1 MDVRDRNDFCWP
13 YTYVRW
19 WPGGPTTRSN
29 ASMLL
34 KIRSQWWVV
43 SECMRY
49 STAHGVGMVYRVFL
63 FLLSEIFYFR
73 LTCSTIDSRNYSR
86 DQPDNTHS
94 FPSYASCSILHFP
107 HTSSFL
113 ILSCPTL
120 LAPPPSQMHLLA
132 PSSSFLSNHNAPA
145 SLLPL
150 LCQDFGAHDADEFQ
164 ASTPRAFDIMHLL
177 KIYIQQQHFLDEV
190 HA

>member
-63 FLLSEIFYFR
+63 LLLSEIFYFR
-73 LTCSTIDSRNYSR
+73 LTSSTIDSRNYSR

-107 HTSSFL
+107 HPPFSSIPLLLSLLLLPPKCTFL
-113 ILSCPTL
+113 LR
-120 LAPPPSQMHLLA
+120 PPPFSPTTM
-132 PSSSFLSNHNAPA
+132 P
-145 SLLPL
+145 LPL
-150 LCQDFGAHDADEFQ
+150 CFHCYARTLVPMMLMNSRHPLPG
-164 ASTPRAFDIMHLL
+164 HLT
-177 KIYIQQQHFLDEV
+177 
-190 HA
+190 